1 MSRKNHHYSSELK
14 YQAVGEYL
22 KGQKTL
28 DTVCKKYGI
37 LSDRQLRN
45 WIKMYNSHT
54 ELKSYTGGS
63 RMTKGR
69 STTYEERIALVRE
82 CILTFTIDFET
93 AKRYREAN
101 QMPHQFRR
109 AAWSDLTVEVCL

>member
-1 MSRKNHHYSSELK
+1 
-14 YQAVGEYL
+14 
-22 KGQKTL
+22 
-28 DTVCKKYGI
+28 
-37 LSDRQLRN
+37 
-45 WIKMYNSHT
+45 
-54 ELKSYTGGS
+54 
-63 RMTKGR
+63 MTKGR

-109 AAWSDLTVEVCL
+109 AAWSDLTVEVCRTRLMKLCLFSISPKCENSTMEKMYF

>member
-1 MSRKNHHYSSELK
+1 
-14 YQAVGEYL
+14 
-22 KGQKTL
+22 
-28 DTVCKKYGI
+28 
-37 LSDRQLRN
+37 
-45 WIKMYNSHT
+45 
-54 ELKSYTGGS
+54 
-63 RMTKGR
+63 MTKGR